1 MHLSALLQLAFFT
14 DCSTREY
21 LSIFRRSNI
30 IMHTQG
36 RNWQWGILP
45 RAPA

>member
-21 LSIFRRSNI
+21 QSIFRRSSHI
-30 IMHTQG
+30 YHYAHQHVT
-36 RNWQWGILP
+36 
-45 RAPA
+45 